1 MKFLHISD
9 LHLGIKLMEFDLIED
24 QRFILDE
31 IVNIAIDNKVDAI
44 LIAGD
49 VYDSTWPR
57 IEAISLLDDFL
68 TKISKNNIMIFMISG
83 NHDQVERLS
92 FGSKILKNSNV
103 FISEKYSK
111 NQMPII
117 VNDEFGSINIYMLP
131 FIKPINI
138 KTEFDIETNISYD
151 DAVKTAIDN
160 FNVNYDERNI
170 ILSHQFI
177 AGSQVSDS
185 ENFSVG
191 GTDQVSS
198 KNYDNFDYV
207 ALGHLHNP
215 QLVSKKE
222 YIRYS
227 GSPIKLSFSEAKV
240 NKVALIIDFKEKGNV
255 SIDSVELKPLRD
267 MAILKGKY
275 QDIIEDNEKIEKYKN
290 TYLKV
295 TLTDEKDEP
304 YVKDKLSYRYKYI
317 LQVTYE
323 RNNIDYLSNNTAEEI
338 SKKSDIDLIKDF
350 FQKQMG
356 REMDKKQIEY
366 IEEAL
371 SNCEEI

>member
-1 MKFLHISD
+1 MKGKQYKSMKFLHISD
-9 LHLGIKLMEFDLIED
+9 LHLGIKLMEFDMIED

-68 TKISKNNIMIFMISG
+68 TKICEHNIMVFMISG

-92 FGSKILKNSNV
+92 FGSKIFMNSNV

-295 TLTDEKDEP
+295 ILTDEKDEP

-317 LQVTYE
+317 LKET
-323 RNNIDYLSNNTAEEI
+323 I
-338 SKKSDIDLIKDF
+338 
-350 FQKQMG
+350 
-356 REMDKKQIEY
+356 
-366 IEEAL
+366 
-371 SNCEEI
+371 